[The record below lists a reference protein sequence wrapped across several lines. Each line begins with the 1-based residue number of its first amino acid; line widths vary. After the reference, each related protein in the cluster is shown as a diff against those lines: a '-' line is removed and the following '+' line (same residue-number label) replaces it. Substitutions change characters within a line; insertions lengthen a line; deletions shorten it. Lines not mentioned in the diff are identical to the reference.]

1 VKRALGLA
9 MVLILV
15 VTGVVAASTFPL
27 PGQPALL
34 PRGNG
39 WLVLYADR
47 TAQTEWAHAV
57 DVATTESEWSDLW
70 GRVAGLTDFQ
80 PYVNFDRSIVAVF
93 GVGTNSCTASV
104 SFDGVVFDQQHALV
118 HSQISDTKTCPF
130 LDLSGAAVFAVA
142 LSRDRLPPSPFTLQ
156 LNREPVCRSCT
167 DPPDRLIVDL

>member
-1 VKRALGLA
+1 

-27 PGQPALL
+27 PGLPALM

-47 TAQTEWAHAV
+47 TAQTEWAHTV

-80 PYVNFDRSIVAVF
+80 PYVNFDHSIVAVF

-104 SFDGVVFDQQHALV
+104 SFDDVVFDKRSRLV
-118 HSQISDTKTCPF
+118 YSVISETRTCPF

-142 LSRDRLPPSPFTLQ
+142 LSRSQLPASPFTVQ
-156 LNREPVCRSCT
+156 LRSEPLCGSCS